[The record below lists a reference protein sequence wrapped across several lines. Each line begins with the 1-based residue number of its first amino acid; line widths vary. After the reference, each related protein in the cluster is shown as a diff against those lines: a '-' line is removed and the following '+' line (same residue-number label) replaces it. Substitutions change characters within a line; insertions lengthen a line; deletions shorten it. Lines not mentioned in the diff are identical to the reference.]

1 MSYEQAIKGTEKK
14 QAKQDELYVKVL
26 SQFKTYFDGFAQS
39 LSAENETGP
48 FDILKGHANFISLL
62 KPGEVRIKKLNN
74 NEEKLDV
81 ERGIVRVNQNKVEV
95 FLDV

>member
-1 MSYEQAIKGTEKK
+1 MSYEQAIKGAEKQK
-14 QAKQDELYVKVL
+14 AKQDELYVKVL
-26 SQFKTYFDGFAQS
+26 SQFKTYFDGYAQS

-81 ERGIVRVNQNKVEV
+81 ERGIVRVNQDKVEV